1 MNDAAEY
8 GEGLLLDLV
17 TKVIS
22 SYVSNNAIGIADLP
36 KLIVETHAALKSLAS
51 GEKEVAKVELEPAVP
66 IKKSITP
73 DFIIC
78 LEDGKQFKTMKRH
91 LRGLGMT
98 PDEYRR
104 KWGLPANYPMV
115 SPNYSAARSSLA
127 KSTGLGRKPAQ

>member
-104 KWGLPANYPMV
+104 KWGLPANYRKRV
-115 SPNYSAARSSLA
+115 AGAA
-127 KSTGLGRKPAQ
+127 TV